1 MISRSGAK
9 MVHPNGKMVEYQY
22 KEKVVNKKSGDGFY
36 EILHVVNSFKISKS
50 NFDNGMRSAALL
62 L

>member
-1 MISRSGAK
+1 